1 MNKNYIKPAV
11 EVTEIDA
18 VNIVATSLTTSADAA
33 NSGYSV
39 LSKELDF
46 EDDEEEEW

>member
-1 MNKNYIKPAV
+1 MKKNYLAPEMVV
-11 EVTEIDA
+11 ENVKIDA
-18 VNIVATSLTTSADAA
+18 ILLGTSDKDADP
-33 NSGYSV
+33 GKPV